1 MDLLNPLPSTPPIPS
16 SPPPPKK
23 ILIKSKKII
32 KICVKPEEPVTSVTS
47 PVDLET
53 AYIQSFTE
61 KERKAY
67 LIAKSHLM
75 SSFSL
80 KKSNGFIQFG
90 NKQDIHEKK

>member
-1 MDLLNPLPSTPPIPS
+1 MDIINSSP

-23 ILIKSKKII
+23 ILIKNKKII
-32 KICVKPEEPVTSVTS
+32 KICVKSATVNPPPPPPPLAPVV
-47 PVDLET
+47 VDPET

-61 KERKAY
+61 KEHKAY

-80 KKSNGFIQFG
+80 KKSNGFIQFVG
-90 NKQDIHEKK
+90 KLSTEK

>member
-1 MDLLNPLPSTPPIPS
+1 MDLITASPSTPSSPP

-23 ILIKSKKII
+23 ILIKSKKVI
-32 KICVKPEEPVTSVTS
+32 KVCVKPEKPVTSVTPPADPES
-47 PVDLET
+47 

-67 LIAKSHLM
+67 LIAKSHLL

-80 KKSNGFIQFG
+80 KKSNGFIQFVS
-90 NKQDIHEKK
+90 KQDIHEKK

>member
-1 MDLLNPLPSTPPIPS
+1 MDLINSSPSTPSP
-16 SPPPPKK
+16 PPPPKK

-32 KICVKPEEPVTSVTS
+32 KICLKPEVPVTNVT
-47 PVDLET
+47 PPADPET

-61 KERKAY
+61 KECKAY

-80 KKSNGFIQFG
+80 KKSNGFIQFVS
-90 NKQDIHEKK
+90 KQDIHEKK